1 MALMNEIREASVP
14 TGAVAIWWLG
24 QSGYI
29 FKSPGGTVVGV
40 DLYLTDSCA
49 AIAEAQTIDLRRQVP
64 VMIRPE
70 ELDVDVF
77 ACTHNHQDHT
87 DPETIRAL
95 GCKKTALFV
104 GPHPSC
110 EVFLQL
116 GISAQRI
123 HPSWPDCEI
132 HHCDITLRGTWALP
146 TDASDLN
153 HMGFVLEFGEGP
165 KVYITGDTDDS
176 PLLASAA
183 KFAPDVMI
191 AVINGGFNNL
201 SAWEAAELA
210 KKIRPK
216 VAIPSHYDMFADNAI
231 DPKQFGAALRVAA
244 PGVEYRE
251 LKYGEA
257 FVYSRS

>member
-1 MALMNEIREASVP
+1 MSLMSEIRTATVP

-29 FKSPGGTVVGV
+29 FKSPGGAVVGV

-49 AIAEAQTIDLRRQVP
+49 CIPEDVDLRRQVP
-64 VMIRPE
+64 VLIQPE
-70 ELDVDVF
+70 EADVDVF

-87 DPETIRAL
+87 DPETIRSL
-95 GCKKTALFV
+95 GCKRTALFI

-110 EVFLQL
+110 DVFLQL
-116 GISAQRI
+116 GIPAERI
-123 HPSWPDCEI
+123 HPAWPDCEI
-132 HHCDITLRGTWALP
+132 RHADVTLHGTWALP

-153 HMGFVLEFGEGP
+153 HMGFVLKFGEGP
-165 KVYITGDTDDS
+165 KVYVTGDSDDS

-183 KFAPDVMI
+183 KFKPDVMI

-210 KKIRPK
+210 AKIRPK

-231 DPKQFGAALRVAA
+231 DPRQFAAGLRVAA

-251 LKYGEA
+251 LKLGEV
-257 FVYSRS
+257 FVYSHSR

>member
-1 MALMNEIREASVP
+1 MSLMSEIRQAMVP
-14 TGAVAIWWLG
+14 ARAVSIWWLG

-29 FKSPGGTVVGV
+29 FKSPGGAVVGV
-40 DLYLTDSCA
+40 DLYLTDSCTSLTT
-49 AIAEAQTIDLRRQVP
+49 EVDLRRQVP
-64 VMIRPE
+64 IMIQPE
-70 ELDVDVF
+70 ELEVDVF

-87 DPETIRAL
+87 DPETIRRL
-95 GCKKTALFV
+95 GCRQSARFI

-116 GISAQRI
+116 GIAAERI

-132 HHCDITLRGTWALP
+132 RHGDVTLRGTWALP

-165 KVYITGDTDDS
+165 KVYITGDSDAS
-176 PLLASAA
+176 PLLAAA
-183 KFAPDVMI
+183 SKFSPDVMI

-210 KKIRPK
+210 AKIQPK
-216 VAIPSHYDMFADNAI
+216 LAIPSHYDMFADNAI
-231 DPKQFGAALRVAA
+231 EPRQFAAALRVAA

-251 LKYGEA
+251 LKHGEA
-257 FVYSRS
+257 FVYSLRR